1 MVLIK
6 AKRNDSASIG
16 SIFRRAIGL
25 CIAAVCLGAAILLL
39 LTSRADLQTIAI
51 TPSYYSLLSPDVQTY
66 LQMGDNLRGTS
77 RSAAST
83 SIHGSGD
90 DGRVSNG
97 GHNPSKKPAPA
108 IPRIL
113 IFTHKQ
119 NLLETKEPRV
129 LYDNVMNTINVY
141 KKYWNDD
148 SIEVQFLDDDKC
160 REKIKKAFSRLVPH
174 FDDEKS
180 GPYKADVCRI
190 AALYLSGGYYFNVNL
205 QALKPVDVA
214 NNVTFLTAEERSR
227 SLLNMGG
234 AALSPQDLAALQRM
248 YQGNFFQAFL
258 ATAPKHPVLKKAFR
272 LMLQH
277 FEGEFDIGASL
288 MGAKTLAE
296 AFRNVDKE
304 DRGVVRLLKEMKNVE
319 NNKFGEPWYPDTPKQ
334 EGEGATCNYIVHD
347 PNIREVYFY
356 SRVVCE

>member
-16 SIFRRAIGL
+16 NIFSRTIGL

-51 TPSYYSLLSPDVQTY
+51 TPSYSLLSPDVQKY

-90 DGRVSNG
+90 DGGVGKTNK
-97 GHNPSKKPAPA
+97 PSKKPEPA

-113 IFTHKQ
+113 IFTYKQ

-148 SIEVQFLDDDKC
+148 SIEVQFLDDDQC
-160 REKIKKAFSRLVPH
+160 REKIKKAYSRLVPH

-180 GPYKADVCRI
+180 GPYKADICRI
-190 AALYLSGGYYFNVNL
+190 AALYLSGGYYFDVDL
-205 QALKPVDVA
+205 QAIKPVDVA
-214 NNVTFLTAEERSR
+214 HNVTFLTVEERSR
-227 SLLNMGG
+227 SVLNTGG
-234 AALSPQDLAALQRM
+234 GALSPQDLAALKDM
-248 YQGNFFQAFL
+248 LEGNFFQAFL
-258 ATAPKHPVLKKAFR
+258 ATTPKHPILKEAFR
-272 LMLQH
+272 VMNQYY
-277 FEGEFDIGASL
+277 EGDFGIGASP
-288 MGAKTLAE
+288 MGVKTLGR
-296 AFRNVDKE
+296 AFKNVDE
-304 DRGVVRLLKEMKNVE
+304 EERGVVRLLKEMKNVE

-334 EGEGATCNYIVHD
+334 EGEAFTCNHIVHD
-347 PNIREVYFY
+347 PGLREVYFY